1 MGKVFIISLHR
12 CGTQSTGLF
21 LEDAGLRRCHWPAVV
36 DGIDY
41 QSRIIGAETDPGRI
55 TDILSSLFDR
65 FDVFD
70 DVPFPIL
77 YKELAAQYQDAR
89 FVAVHRN
96 PIDWVR
102 SVSHHC
108 GSRPLDPYERA
119 QYWRY
124 LAKRPLSLDAVTDSE
139 LFAMFLDHYQIIAEH
154 FAGRG
159 NLLAVDLA
167 DADIGRKI
175 ADFAGIHGGRFP
187 YYDYKTAIAHPP

>member
-1 MGKVFIISLHR
+1 MSKVFIISLHR

-21 LEDAGLRRCHWPAVV
+21 LQAAGLRRCHWPAVV

-41 QSRIIGAETDPGRI
+41 QSRIVGAEADSARI
-55 TDILSSLFDR
+55 TDILSPLFDR

-77 YKELAAQYQDAR
+77 YQDLSTKYQDAR
-89 FVAVHRN
+89 FVAVHRD

-102 SVSHHC
+102 SVRDHC
-108 GSRPLDPYERA
+108 GSRLLDPYERA

-124 LAKRPLSLDAVTDSE
+124 LAKRPLSLDEVTDSE
-139 LFAMFLDHYQIIAEH
+139 LFAMFLDHYQNISEH
-154 FAGRG
+154 FANRG

-175 ADFAGIHGGRFP
+175 ADFAGIRGGRFP
-187 YYDYKTAIAHPP
+187 DYDYKRLVAHPP